1 LRWSQHPGLDT
12 GNEERCPTRPAALN
26 RTVWRFVAF
35 AVEHEVYLKH
45 LSLANFRNYARL
57 ELELTPGIILV
68 QGENAQGKTNLLEA
82 IYYLSTARSPYA
94 TADRE
99 LINWLAEEEE
109 LTFARL
115 VGRMQKDDT
124 LQRLEITLLK
134 EPSPEADSQ
143 GLKKQIRVNGVP
155 KRVLDL
161 IGQLN
166 VVLFLPQDIDLVA
179 GSPGG
184 RRRYLDTTTCQ
195 FDPVYCR
202 TLRRYNRVLTQRNH
216 LLRQVQERRTSPD
229 QLRFWDE
236 KLAEDGAHVVARR
249 REVIAELD
257 ELARAIHLELT
268 GQDEHLSLCYEPS
281 IRMPE
286 KSYQIPLELGL
297 EGRLGIGYSESS
309 IRESFLEQL
318 RGITREEIQRGMS
331 LIGPHRDDLRFLVG
345 GVDMRIYGSRGQQ
358 RTAVLALKLAE
369 AKLLAQE
376 TGEQPVMLLDEVMA
390 ELDEA
395 RRRYLTK
402 AVENS
407 QQAILTTTHW
417 NAYSPDFLAQAILLR
432 VQEGRIE
439 RIPNI

>member
-1 LRWSQHPGLDT
+1 MRWSQHLGLDT
-12 GNEERCPTRPAALN
+12 GNKERCPTRPAALN
-26 RTVWRFVAF
+26 RTVWRFVVL
-35 AVEHEVYLKH
+35 AVEYKVYLKH

-57 ELELTPGIILV
+57 ELELPPDTILV

-109 LTFARL
+109 LIFARL
-115 VGRMQKDDT
+115 VGQMQKDDT

-134 EPSPEADSQ
+134 EPSPEAGGHS
-143 GLKKQIRVNGVP
+143 LKKQIRVNGVP

-166 VVLFLPQDIDLVA
+166 VVFFLPQDIDLVA

-184 RRRYLDTTTCQ
+184 RRRYLDTTICQ

-216 LLRQVQERRTSPD
+216 LLRQLQERRSGPD
-229 QLRFWDE
+229 QLRFWNE
-236 KLAEDGAHVVARR
+236 KLAEDGAHLVARR
-249 REVIAELD
+249 RDVIAELE

-268 GQDEHLSLCYEPS
+268 SQDEHLSLRYEPS
-281 IRMPE
+281 VRMPDTH
-286 KSYQIPLELGL
+286 YQIPLGLGS
-297 EGRLGIGYSESS
+297 ERVFGIRYSEAS

-318 RGITREEIQRGMS
+318 QEITREEIQRGMS
-331 LIGPHRDDLRFLVG
+331 LIGPHRDELRFLAA

-358 RTAVLALKLAE
+358 RTVVLALKLAE
-369 AKLLAQE
+369 AKLLAKE
-376 TGEQPVMLLDEVMA
+376 TGEQPIMLLDEVMA

-395 RRRYLTK
+395 RRRYLMK
-402 AVENS
+402 AIENS

-417 NAYSPDFLAQAILLR
+417 NAYSSDFLNRATLLR

-439 RIPNI
+439 GISNI

>member
-1 LRWSQHPGLDT
+1 M
-12 GNEERCPTRPAALN
+12 
-26 RTVWRFVAF
+26 
-35 AVEHEVYLKH
+35 YLKH

-57 ELELTPGIILV
+57 ELELPPGIILI

-82 IYYLSTARSPYA
+82 IYYLATARSPYA

-115 VGRMQKDDT
+115 VGQMQKDRV

-134 EPSPEADSQ
+134 EPSPEANAHS
-143 GLKKQIRVNGVP
+143 LKKQIRINGVP

-166 VVLFLPQDIDLVA
+166 VVLFMPQDIDLVA
-179 GSPGG
+179 GSPSG
-184 RRRYLDTTTCQ
+184 RRRYLDTTICQ
-195 FDPVYCR
+195 FNPVYCR

-216 LLRQVQERRTSPD
+216 LLRQLQERRNSPE

-249 REVIAELD
+249 QAVIAELE

-268 GQDEHLSLCYEPS
+268 SQDGHLSLRYEPS

-286 KSYQIPLELGL
+286 KSYQIPLGLGS
-297 EGRLGIGYSESS
+297 EGVLGIRYSESD

-318 RGITREEIQRGMS
+318 REITREEIQRGMS
-331 LIGPHRDDLRFLVG
+331 LIGPHRDDLRFLAG

-358 RTAVLALKLAE
+358 RTVVLAMKLAE
-369 AKLLAQE
+369 AKLLARE
-376 TGEQPVMLLDEVMA
+376 TGEQPIMLLDEVMS

-395 RRRYLTK
+395 RRRYLMK
-402 AVENS
+402 AIENS

-417 NAYSPDFLAQAILLR
+417 DAYSPDFLAQATLLR

-439 RIPNI
+439 EIANDQLGLEIGD

>member
-1 LRWSQHPGLDT
+1 
-12 GNEERCPTRPAALN
+12 
-26 RTVWRFVAF
+26 
-35 AVEHEVYLKH
+35 VEHEVHLKH

-57 ELELTPGIILV
+57 ELELPPGIILV

-115 VGRMQKDDT
+115 VGEMQKDVA

-134 EPSPEADSQ
+134 ELASEADGY
-143 GLKKQIRVNGVP
+143 GLKKHIRINGVP

-179 GSPGG
+179 GSPSG
-184 RRRYLDTTTCQ
+184 RRRYLDTTICQ
-195 FDPVYCR
+195 FDSPYCR
-202 TLRRYNRVLTQRNH
+202 TLRRYGRVLTQRNH
-216 LLRQVQERRTSPD
+216 LLRQLQERRGNLD
-229 QLRFWDE
+229 QLRFWDQ
-236 KLAEDGAHVVARR
+236 KLAEDGAHLVARR
-249 REVIAELD
+249 REVIAELE

-268 GQDEHLSLCYEPS
+268 GQDEHLSLRYEPS
-281 IRMPE
+281 IRMPDIH
-286 KSYQIPLELGL
+286 YQIPLELGS
-297 EGRLGIGYSESS
+297 ERRLGIRYSESS

-318 RGITREEIQRGMS
+318 REITREEIQRGMS
-331 LIGPHRDDLRFLVG
+331 LIGPHRDDLRFLAG

-358 RTAVLALKLAE
+358 RTVVLALKLAE
-369 AKLLAQE
+369 AKLLAEE
-376 TGEQPVMLLDEVMA
+376 TGEQPIMLLDEVMS

-395 RRRYLTK
+395 RRHYLMKTIDC
-402 AVENS
+402 S

-417 NAYSPDFLAQAILLR
+417 NAYSPEFLTRATLLR
-432 VQEGRIE
+432 VKEGRIE
-439 RIPNI
+439 KMTNEQ

>member
-1 LRWSQHPGLDT
+1 MEP
-12 GNEERCPTRPAALN
+12 
-26 RTVWRFVAF
+26 
-35 AVEHEVYLKH
+35 EVYLKH

-57 ELELTPGIILV
+57 ELELPPGIILV

-82 IYYLSTARSPYA
+82 IYYLATARSPYA

-99 LINWLAEEEE
+99 LINWLAEDQH

-115 VGRMQKDDT
+115 VGQMQKHDT

-134 EPSPEADSQ
+134 EPSPGANANS
-143 GLKKQIRVNGVP
+143 LKKQIRINGVP

-166 VVLFLPQDIDLVA
+166 VVFFLPQDIDLVA
-179 GSPGG
+179 GSPGV
-184 RRRYLDTTTCQ
+184 RRRYLDATICQ

-202 TLRRYNRVLTQRNH
+202 TLRQYNRILTQRNH
-216 LLRQVQERRTSPD
+216 LLRQLQERRSNPD

-249 REVIAELD
+249 RDTIAELE

-268 GQDEHLSLCYEPS
+268 SQDGHLSLRYVPS
-281 IRMPE
+281 IRMPK
-286 KSYQIPLELGL
+286 KSYQIPLGLGS
-297 EGRLGIGYSESS
+297 EGILGIRYSESS
-309 IRESFLEQL
+309 IREAFLEQL
-318 RGITREEIQRGMS
+318 REITREEIQRGMS
-331 LIGPHRDDLRFLVG
+331 LIGPHRDDLRFLAG

-358 RTAVLALKLAE
+358 RTVVLALKLAE
-369 AKLLAQE
+369 VKLLAE
-376 TGEQPVMLLDEVMA
+376 KTGEQPIMLLDEA
-390 ELDEA
+390 LSELDEA
-395 RRRYLTK
+395 RRRYLMK
-402 AVENS
+402 ALDNS

-417 NAYSPDFLAQAILLR
+417 NAYSPDFLNRATLLR

>member
-1 LRWSQHPGLDT
+1 VLRAK
-12 GNEERCPTRPAALN
+12 RPRDDQAP
-26 RTVWRFVAF
+26 RAF
-35 AVEHEVYLKH
+35 RPFTVEHEVYLKH
-45 LSLANFRNYARL
+45 LSLANFRNYVRL
-57 ELELTPGIILV
+57 ELELSPGIILV

-82 IYYLSTARSPYA
+82 IYYLATARSPYA

-109 LTFARL
+109 LTFSRL
-115 VGRMQKDDT
+115 VGQMQKHDT

-134 EPSPEADSQ
+134 EPTPAVDGHS
-143 GLKKQIRVNGVP
+143 LKKQIRINGVP

-166 VVLFLPQDIDLVA
+166 VVIFLPQDIDLVA

-184 RRRYLDTTTCQ
+184 RRRYLDTTICQ
-195 FDPVYCR
+195 FDPLYCR
-202 TLRRYNRVLTQRNH
+202 TLRRYGRVLTQRNH
-216 LLRQVQERRTSPD
+216 LLRQLQERRTSPD

-249 REVIAELD
+249 REVVAELE

-268 GQDEHLSLCYEPS
+268 GQDEHLSLRYEPS
-281 IRMPE
+281 VRMPD
-286 KSYQIPLELGL
+286 KSYQIPLGLGSK
-297 EGRLGIGYSESS
+297 GVLGIGYSEAS
-309 IRESFLEQL
+309 IREAFVEQL

-331 LIGPHRDDLRFLVG
+331 LIGPHRDELRFLAA

-358 RTAVLALKLAE
+358 RTVVLALKLAE
-369 AKLLAQE
+369 AKLLARE
-376 TGEQPVMLLDEVMA
+376 TGEQPVMLLDEVMS

-402 AVENS
+402 AIKNS

-417 NAYSPDFLAQAILLR
+417 NAYSPNFLAQATLLR

-439 RIPNI
+439 KMTNDQLPMTKEGRTNNEQ

>member
-1 LRWSQHPGLDT
+1 MIRLRG
-12 GNEERCPTRPAALN
+12 
-26 RTVWRFVAF
+26 RFVAF

-45 LSLANFRNYARL
+45 LSLANFRNYVRL
-57 ELELTPGIILV
+57 ELELPPGIILI

-82 IYYLSTARSPYA
+82 IYYLATARSPYA

-99 LINWLAEEEE
+99 LINWLAEEED

-115 VGRMQKDDT
+115 VGQTQKDDT

-134 EPSPEADSQ
+134 EPAREADGRS
-143 GLKKQIRVNGVP
+143 LKKQIRINGVP
-155 KRVLDL
+155 RRVLDL

-179 GSPGG
+179 GSPSG
-184 RRRYLDTTTCQ
+184 RRRYLDATICQ
-195 FDPVYCR
+195 FDPRYCR
-202 TLRRYNRVLTQRNH
+202 TLRRYGRVLTQRNH
-216 LLRQVQERRTSPD
+216 LLRQLQERRSSPE

-236 KLAEDGAHVVARR
+236 KLAEDGAHLVTRR
-249 REVIAELD
+249 REVIAALD

-281 IRMPE
+281 IRMPK
-286 KSYQIPLELGL
+286 KSYQMPLELGL
-297 EGRLGIGYSESS
+297 EGRLGIGYSEAS

-318 RGITREEIQRGMS
+318 REITCQEIQRGMS
-331 LIGPHRDDLRFLVG
+331 LIGPHRDDLRFLAG

-358 RTAVLALKLAE
+358 RTVVLALKLAE
-369 AKLLAQE
+369 AKLLARE
-376 TGEQPVMLLDEVMA
+376 TGELPIMLLDEVMS

-395 RRRYLTK
+395 RRRYLMEAIK
-402 AVENS
+402 NS

-417 NAYSPDFLAQAILLR
+417 NAYSPDFLAQSTLLR

-439 RIPNI
+439 EMTNYQ